1 MKCIPTLYQQF
12 LGLALGG
19 FFVTREYSVESF
31 GTSINKNGVSTK
43 NYVGDIDADLLQ
55 TVVLLST
62 RLRVG
67 YMAISR
73 RSILQWIIPSAIL
86 MKFSSAKA
94 IGSNT
99 VGTDSSS
106 KVVFADST
114 LDMTSGVGSKSYVS
128 DALLRANLADSTGAE
143 LIGYQLD
150 AKNTVLRTLADK
162 AAEVLSVKDFGA
174 IGDGKTDDHAA
185 IQHLLD
191 YVATRG
197 GGVIVIPYSS
207 TPYCISDTIKLYNDT
222 ILICQGWLKVIAD
235 TSFDAAVSGVPG
247 ACNWRVYGLKV
258 DANHIPAQGG
268 LYLRRNNCGC
278 YADVVQVINA
288 SHDKRNSGGRAV
300 CFEAGVKA
308 KLYGARRSS
317 IGVIIAKDCY
327 NALTVGGGSDI
338 QQTPT
343 FHVGTVLA
351 ENCETVVNLF
361 GNEAGYPH
369 PSSAMSGVIDTV
381 VAYNCGASTTLLRRH
396 GIINSDRGSNVTFGK
411 IVVANTAEYTA
422 GVKYPPYSLLYGD
435 FYSVRVLDASVE
447 AELVVPVAFFRY
459 AEQDRITDD
468 NFTTLDC
475 DFRIRVRGSCLYAAN
490 ASLSSDEKVQN
501 THLNIHIDGSITG
514 STILP
519 PTMQGKTTVF
529 LRLWQSSQRARIEG
543 PCSRIAET
551 GPTQYVGLSVDM
563 YAWRLGSVAYDA
575 PSLAPG
581 TVGST
586 LQITTVAGALVGE
599 SVTAKLSVNPKGVNI
614 SAWVSATDTVTWYV
628 YNPPGNPSGTVDLG
642 SATVHLYVH
651 PVV

>member
-1 MKCIPTLYQQF
+1 MAI
-12 LGLALGG
+12 
-19 FFVTREYSVESF
+19 TRRS
-31 GTSINKNGVSTK
+31 
-43 NYVGDIDADLLQ
+43 LLQ
-55 TVVLLST
+55 WV
-62 RLRVG
+62 
-67 YMAISR
+67 
-73 RSILQWIIPSAIL
+73 IPSAIL
-86 MKFSSAKA
+86 TKFSSAKA
-94 IGSNT
+94 ISSDT
-99 VGTDSSS
+99 VETESPP
-106 KVVFADST
+106 KAVFADSSHDIT
-114 LDMTSGVGSKSYVS
+114 GGVKSQVRVN

-143 LIGYQLD
+143 LVGYQLD

-191 YVATRG
+191 YVATCG
-197 GGVIVIPYSS
+197 GGVIVIPYSP

-288 SHDKRNSGGRAV
+288 SHDKSNSGGRAV
-300 CFEAGVKA
+300 CFEAGVKPE
-308 KLYGARRSS
+308 LYGARCSS
-317 IGVIIAKDCY
+317 VGVIIAKDCY

-338 QQTPT
+338 QQTPV
-343 FHVGTVLA
+343 FHVGAVLA

-369 PSSAMSGVIDTV
+369 SGSAMSGVIDTI
-381 VAYNCGASTTLLRRH
+381 VAYNCGASTTLSRRH
-396 GIINSDRGSNVTFGK
+396 GIINSDRGSNVTIGK
-411 IVVANTAEYTA
+411 IVVANTAKYTA

-435 FYSVRVLDASVE
+435 FYNVRVLDASVE
-447 AELVVPVAFFRY
+447 ADMVVPVAFFRY
-459 AEQDRITDD
+459 TEQDRITDD
-468 NFTTLDC
+468 NFTTQDC

-490 ASLSSDEKVQN
+490 ASISSDEKVQN
-501 THLNIHIDGSITG
+501 THLNLHIDGNITG
-514 STILP
+514 RTILS

-529 LRLWQSSQRARIEG
+529 LSLWQSSQRAHIEG

-551 GPTQYVGLSVDM
+551 GPAQYVGLSINM
-563 YAWRLGSVAYDA
+563 YAWRLGSLVYDA

-581 TVGST
+581 TAGT
-586 LQITTVAGALVGE
+586 LQITPVAGALVGE
-599 SVTAKLSVNPKGVNI
+599 SVTAKLSVNPQGINI
-614 SAWVSATDTVTWYV
+614 NAWVSATDTVTWYV
-628 YNPPGNPSGTVDLG
+628 YNPSGNPSGTVDLG
-642 SATVHLYVH
+642 SAIVHLYVH
-651 PVV
+651 PAV